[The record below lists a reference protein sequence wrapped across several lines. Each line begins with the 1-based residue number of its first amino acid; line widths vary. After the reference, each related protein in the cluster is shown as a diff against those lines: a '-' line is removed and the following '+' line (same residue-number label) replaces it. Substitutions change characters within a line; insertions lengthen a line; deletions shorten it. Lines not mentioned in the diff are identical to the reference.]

1 MRTNDL
7 LSLVT
12 GFAVCLLLVAGCSDA
27 KKDAASAGRNGIQ
40 YAPAPACSAP
50 MGVNQSAD
58 SIVLSG
64 DAAEFNTESFDVI
77 TENEFVDS
85 LSNPKSTF
93 SIDVDTASYS
103 IVRRMI
109 NDGRTPMKDAVRIE
123 ELVNYFDY
131 QYDGPKDDG
140 HPFSVHTDLGK
151 CPWDETHQL
160 VRIALKGKAMPKRE
174 RPNCNLVFLLDVSG
188 SMNSPRKLPLV
199 KQAMRMLVEN
209 LQEADRI
216 AIVVYAGASGV
227 VLPSTSASKS
237 DVILAA
243 MDKLEAGGST
253 NGGAGINLAYQIA
266 AKNFIEDG
274 INRVV
279 LCTDGDFNVGNT
291 GRGSLKDQVAAKA
304 NANISLSVL
313 GFGTGNLK
321 DDMMETLA
329 DRGDGNYA
337 YIDSQLEARKA
348 LVEQI
353 NGTLITI
360 AKDVKIQIDFNPA
373 RVGAYRLI
381 GYENRMLKNEDFADD
396 KKDAG
401 EIGAGH
407 TVTALYEIVPAGE
420 DSPARVDSGSEFVET
435 KLKADAS
442 SSDTVL
448 KVHLRYKLPKETE
461 SETFSVALDRKASD
475 PVEMPSGD
483 FQFAASVAAYGMLLR
498 DSKFKGDV
506 DWDWV
511 VQSAKSS
518 LGEDRNG
525 YRSEFVKLARQASV
539 MN

>member
-27 KKDAASAGRNGIQ
+27 KEDAASAGRNGIQ
-40 YAPAPACSAP
+40 YAPAPACSEP
-50 MGVNQSAD
+50 MGVNRSTD
-58 SIVLSG
+58 STVLSG

-209 LQEADRI
+209 LQEADRT

-461 SETFSVALDRKASD
+461 SETFSVALDRKSSD

>member
-209 LQEADRI
+209 LQEADRT

-407 TVTALYEIVPAGE
+407 TVTALYEIVPASE

>member
-151 CPWDETHQL
+151 YPWDETHQL

>member
-27 KKDAASAGRNGIQ
+27 KEDAASAGRNGIQ

>member
-27 KKDAASAGRNGIQ
+27 KEDAASAGRNGIQ

-131 QYDGPKDDG
+131 QYDGPKDAG

>member
-27 KKDAASAGRNGIQ
+27 KEDAASAGRNGIQ

-64 DAAEFNTESFDVI
+64 DAAEFNTESYDVI
-77 TENEFVDS
+77 TENEFMDS

>member
-1 MRTNDL
+1 MRTFNFL
-7 LSLVT
+7 VLSASLAFCV
-12 GFAVCLLLVAGCSDA
+12 LIVAGCSENREA
-27 KKDAASAGRNGIQ
+27 SMHAGKSAASVRPMAFGSE
-40 YAPAPACSAP
+40 PAMMYDSAVEP
-50 MGVNQSAD
+50 
-58 SIVLSG
+58 
-64 DAAEFNTESFDVI
+64 EFNTESYDII
-77 TENEFVDS
+77 TENEFLDS

-103 IVRRMI
+103 NVRRMI
-109 NDGRTPMKDAVRIE
+109 NDGKVPTKGAVRIE

-131 QYDGPKDDG
+131 QYDGPQGDDR
-140 HPFSVHTDLGK
+140 PFSVHTDLGM
-151 CPWDETHQL
+151 CPWNKKHQL
-160 VRIALKGKAMPKRE
+160 VRIALKGKTMPKRE
-174 RPNCNLVFLLDVSG
+174 RPDCNLVFLLDVSG
-188 SMNSPRKLPLV
+188 SMNSSRKLPLV
-199 KQAMRMLVEN
+199 KNAMRMMVEN
-209 LQEADRI
+209 LEEADTI

-227 VLPSTSASKS
+227 VLPSTSAS
-237 DVILAA
+237 DANTILSA
-243 MDKLEAGGST
+243 MDRLQAGGST
-253 NGGAGINLAYQIA
+253 NGGAGIELAYKIA

-274 INRVV
+274 VNRVI

-291 GRGSLKDQVAAKA
+291 GRGSLKDLVAEKAKS
-304 NANISLSVL
+304 NIALSIL

-348 LVEQI
+348 LVDQLS
-353 NGTLITI
+353 GTLITI

-373 RVGAYRLI
+373 RVGSYRLI
-381 GYENRMLKNEDFADD
+381 GYENRMLENEDFEDD

-407 TVTALYEIVPAGE
+407 TVTALYEVVPTGE

-442 SSDTVL
+442 SSDTIL

-461 SETFSVALDRKASD
+461 SESFSVALDRKASD
-475 PVEMPSGD
+475 SVELPSGD

-511 VQSAKSS
+511 IKSAKSS
-518 LGEDRNG
+518 LGDDPNG
-525 YRSEFVKLARQASV
+525 YRSEFVKLARQAQV